1 MAFKELATFKICV
14 VISIS
19 VCALSSL
26 KCVSGQSCPAPNQ
39 EAINL
44 MKLVKLV
51 THDLGTCDAVDD
63 IMPRLTSYLE
73 TCAFVTQA
81 DAVSY
86 VQCSG
91 ICKSV
96 NNCSA
101 FFMSRTG
108 GCEVCL
114 TTTSGTGGNG
124 NDYDVNKLMI
134 RAEYLRD
141 FINCE
146 SLLKVTHHQTGQV
159 TSLIFLGI

>member
-1 MAFKELATFKICV
+1 MTFREVGSIKI
-14 VISIS
+14 VIIS
-19 VCALSSL
+19 FGVLCSL

-39 EAINL
+39 EAITL
-44 MKLVKLV
+44 MKLVELV
-51 THDLGTCDAVDD
+51 TYDLGTCDAVDD

-73 TCAFVTQA
+73 TCVFVTQA

-101 FFMSRTG
+101 FFMSADG

-114 TTTSGTGGNG
+114 TTATGTGGNG

-141 FINCE
+141 FINSE
-146 SLLKVTHHQTGQV
+146 SM
-159 TSLIFLGI
+159 I

>member
-1 MAFKELATFKICV
+1 MTFREVGSIKIVIIAFGVLC
-14 VISIS
+14 
-19 VCALSSL
+19 SL

-39 EAINL
+39 EAIAL
-44 MKLVKLV
+44 MKLVELV
-51 THDLGTCDAVDD
+51 TYDLGTCDAVGD

-73 TCAFVTQA
+73 TCTFVTQA

-114 TTTSGTGGNG
+114 TTESGTGGNG

-141 FINCE
+141 FINRE
-146 SLLKVTHHQTGQV
+146 S
-159 TSLIFLGI
+159 